1 MKTKI
6 TILAML
12 SVGSLALTSCMKK
25 PMACVD
31 SGTKSGTVGQAV
43 SFDASCSENAHH
55 YQWDFGDGAS
65 GHTASTTH
73 AYNSAGTYTAK
84 IKALSKNSKKEDEK
98 TITVTIN

>member
-6 TILAML
+6 AIVAML
-12 SVGSLALTSCMKK
+12 TVGALTLTNCMKK

-31 SGTKSGTVGQAV
+31 SGTKSGTVGQSI

-55 YQWDFGDGAS
+55 YMWDFGDGAS
-65 GHTASTTH
+65 AHSASTTH

-98 TITVTIN
+98 TVIVTIN